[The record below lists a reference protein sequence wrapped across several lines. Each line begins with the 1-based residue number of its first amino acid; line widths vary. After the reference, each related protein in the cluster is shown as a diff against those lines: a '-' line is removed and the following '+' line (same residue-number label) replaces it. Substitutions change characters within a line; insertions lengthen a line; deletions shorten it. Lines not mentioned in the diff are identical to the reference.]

1 MKNIQTLL
9 LQIGI
14 LIFCFDPYISVS
26 KADISS
32 HNSEEVLEFN
42 IPKSTKFL
50 YFSVHWLPTDEAIDV
65 DVDLNIHVVK
75 KNKKITHNVYYLNRH
90 YHRYI
95 MLKDD
100 DLTGENFGE
109 ISGINLEKLLR
120 KKPNISNLIFSIT
133 VYSGHNISSIEG
145 LYFKAYTMD
154 ESSGQESELLR
165 FNLDSSY
172 KKRGVVVANLKRQD
186 DSWLLSKVS
195 RPFDSPRETIHLNAI
210 DSFPIIEKW
219 IKLGVL

>member
-1 MKNIQTLL
+1 MKNIQIFL

-14 LIFCFDPYISVS
+14 QIFFIDPCFSAL
-26 KADISS
+26 KADNSS
-32 HNSEEVLEFN
+32 QTSEGLLEFE
-42 IPKSTKFL
+42 IPKSIEFL
-50 YFSVHWLPTDEAIDV
+50 YFSVHWLPTEEAIDI

-109 ISGINLEKLLR
+109 TSGINIEKLLHKR
-120 KKPNISNLIFSIT
+120 PNISNLIFSIT
-133 VYSGHNISSIEG
+133 VYSGHKISSIQG
-145 LYFKAYTMD
+145 LYFKAYTID
-154 ESSGQESELLR
+154 ESNGQESELFR
-165 FNLDSSY
+165 FKLDNSY
-172 KKRGVVVANLKRQD
+172 EKRGVVVANLRKQD
-186 DSWLLSKVS
+186 DTWLLSKVS
-195 RPFDSPRETIHLNAI
+195 RPFDGPRETIHLDAI